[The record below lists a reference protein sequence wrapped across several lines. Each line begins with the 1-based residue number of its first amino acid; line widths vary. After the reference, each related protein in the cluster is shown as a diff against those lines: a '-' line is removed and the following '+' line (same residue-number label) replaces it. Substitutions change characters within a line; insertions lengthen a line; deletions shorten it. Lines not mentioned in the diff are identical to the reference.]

1 MNPSPNHACQARP
14 GDRLGALGAAWLRSP
29 LLIRI
34 RTEEGGGQE
43 ARVEGGVFFRG
54 LTSPVFGV

>member
-1 MNPSPNHACQARP
+1 M
-14 GDRLGALGAAWLRSP
+14 GALGPAWLGSP

-43 ARVEGGVFFRG
+43 VRVEGGVFFRG
-54 LTSPVFGV
+54 LTCPVFGV